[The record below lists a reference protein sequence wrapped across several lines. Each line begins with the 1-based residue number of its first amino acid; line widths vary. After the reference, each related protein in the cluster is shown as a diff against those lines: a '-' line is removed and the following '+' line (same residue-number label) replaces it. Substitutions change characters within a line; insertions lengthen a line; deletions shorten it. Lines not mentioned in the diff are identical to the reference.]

1 MPTLTSACLARSFLQ
16 MRQWSLMLSSSLTST
31 PGRLLRSLLE
41 GISRRLAS
49 LLRNGGVMISF
60 EPNVSAT
67 VRTNDGKHFW
77 VGPGARWGDAYDV
90 TGQTNQVVVRG
101 RLGHIGVGGFV
112 LGGGLSF
119 YSAQYIRR
127 ILQEQVQD
135 TSLTTP
141 QGLACD
147 NADEIEAV
155 LANGTI
161 VTASSTS
168 NPDLWWALRGGG
180 NRFAI
185 ITNLKLQAHPAGDN
199 GRVWAGIRTYNP
211 SKRKDLFKVITN
223 FVRDYPDA
231 KAAVIPRFQFG
242 APLNL
247 INVVGGGPLFSF

>member
-1 MPTLTSACLARSFLQ
+1 
-16 MRQWSLMLSSSLTST
+16 
-31 PGRLLRSLLE
+31 
-41 GISRRLAS
+41 
-49 LLRNGGVMISF
+49 MISF

-67 VRTNDGKHFW
+67 VRTDDGKHFW
-77 VGPGARWGDAYDV
+77 VGPGARWGDAYNV

-101 RLGHIGVGGFV
+101 RLGHIAVGGFV

-119 YSAQYIRR
+119 YSAQYIRH

-223 FVRDYPDA
+223 FVRDYPEA
-231 KAAVIPRFQFG
+231 SLPPERR
-242 APLNL
+242 APS
-247 INVVGGGPLFSF
+247 VS